1 MPPKIHDFKNKLSES
16 FIFSSKIDEWYK
28 QHWNVSDIIN
38 YEKDKQMQKQGIDK
52 GVVINSTL
60 YTIEEKCREAKYFK
74 YWDKDILIETIS
86 MTSNDTPGWIYT
98 SKADILSYYFISN
111 RASEI
116 YLYLFPM
123 KDWLMPWWI
132 KNCYKYETVPDKI
145 ACNRTYNT
153 ISKPVPFKDI
163 FTALKNDGIEKYCQ
177 HYVINVEDKFV
188 DPNPDSF

>member
-1 MPPKIHDFKNKLSES
+1 MILLAGYIPA
-16 FIFSSKIDEWYK
+16 K
-28 QHWNVSDIIN
+28 QIYYHIILFLI
-38 YEKDKQMQKQGIDK
+38 GH
-52 GVVINSTL
+52 L
-60 YTIEEKCREAKYFK
+60 KY
-74 YWDKDILIETIS
+74 I
-86 MTSNDTPGWIYT
+86 
-98 SKADILSYYFISN
+98 
-111 RASEI
+111 
-116 YLYLFPM
+116 LYLFPM